1 MNDQLLRSS
10 LQRIADEAVVI
21 DLRSRVRARVRVI
34 RRRRRAASA
43 ALSVAAV
50 LVTALLITSPS
61 EPDAAPPTDRPPPT
75 AVLSGAP
82 LGGVAGAT
90 LAVVDPGSGGIW
102 VVAPGG
108 RVARLPVPTPSQSGA
123 LPSLSADGAVLSLG
137 SPGRATLVRTED
149 GSSSVVDLPGEDEH
163 LVAVAPDARTA
174 AYAADNQVDAIELT
188 LVSLDGSDPST
199 VEVTAS
205 AAAGALV
212 PVVWSDDGASVLVLE
227 GAGATRVD
235 LEPSPRPRRGVF
247 VHDDLVL
254 AHGWAAAPDL
264 SRFAMGSASTSDGRR
279 LWSVLDAESG
289 RTVEEFRRPSDDRLI
304 GWTAGYRL
312 VWWHRTGSGYAV
324 ATTDLAGDAS
334 QTELRVRSTLT
345 GLGAT
350 WTADEG

>member
-10 LQRIADEAVVI
+10 LQRIADEAVDI
-21 DLRSRVRARVRVI
+21 DIRSRVRARARVI

-50 LVTALLITSPS
+50 LVTAVVLTSPS
-61 EPDAAPPTDRPPPT
+61 EPDAAPPTDRPAPT

-82 LGGVAGAT
+82 VGGVAGAV
-90 LAVVDPGSGGIW
+90 LAVVDPGSGNLW
-102 VVAPGG
+102 VVAPDG
-108 RVARLPVPTPSQSGA
+108 RVARLPVATPSLSGA
-123 LPSLSADGAVLSLG
+123 LPSLSADGTVLSLG
-137 SPGRATLVRTED
+137 SPSRATLVHTED
-149 GSSSVVDLPGEDEH
+149 GSSRVVDLPGEEEH

-188 LVSLDGSDPST
+188 LNPLDGSDPST
-199 VEVTAS
+199 VAVSTD

-212 PVVWSDDGASVLVLE
+212 PVVWSDDGGSVLVLE

-235 LEPSPRPRRGVF
+235 LEPSPQPRRGVF
-247 VHDDLVL
+247 VKDDLVL

-289 RTVEEFRRPSDDRLI
+289 RTVEEFRRSSDDRLI
-304 GWTAGYRL
+304 GWTTGDRL
-312 VWWHRTGSGYAV
+312 VWWHRTRSGYAV
-324 ATTDLAGDAS
+324 LTTDLAGGA
-334 QTELRVRSTLT
+334 TRMELRVRSTLT